1 VDPGDLDP
9 GPAGLGVGNDAIA
22 LLMGQLLQRLERP
35 QMQAQAQPS
44 RQSALQPQLQI
55 QPQSTVLSAP
65 AD

>member
-1 VDPGDLDP
+1 
-9 GPAGLGVGNDAIA
+9 VGNDAIA